1 MSARSCCSLARF
13 FALIPGQEED
23 GKLCSTHLSFIKAAA
38 PSASLVSLPA
48 RRLKYSS
55 GGSLC
60 SRCISPCRFS
70 PLLLQQGAGG
80 GWALRLVKAHGRS
93 LEQKKKKREKKH
105 QQNNKKPPNP
115 GVCSHLSPK
124 PKQNLAAKPAAG
136 VAEQEAPK
144 PALNLRGRNPAY
156 NFSQR
161 KREGERKKKRI

>member
-1 MSARSCCSLARF
+1 MLHPSLLYKSSSPECQFSLSSSSQAKIQLRRLALLPLHFTLSVFSSLA
-13 FALIPGQEED
+13 
-23 GKLCSTHLSFIKAAA
+23 AAGCG
-38 PSASLVSLPA
+38 
-48 RRLKYSS
+48 RRLGSEACQGTRAQS
-55 GGSLC
+55 G
-60 SRCISPCRFS
+60 
-70 PLLLQQGAGG
+70 A
-80 GWALRLVKAHGRS
+80 
-93 LEQKKKKREKKH
+93 KKKKREKKH